1 MSISQLYFKEKNKSL
16 PSPDN
21 SKELNQ
27 LVDDN
32 EHTNPFVKV
41 IKPLQYMG
49 QKDSNDDRCF
59 PKEEYVY
66 AQLMVPN
73 QRRTADLAEQTFH
86 ALLKNGK

>member
-1 MSISQLYFKEKNKSL
+1 
-16 PSPDN
+16 
-21 SKELNQ
+21 
-27 LVDDN
+27 
-32 EHTNPFVKV
+32 
-41 IKPLQYMG
+41 MG

-73 QRRTADLAEQTFH
+73 QRRTAYRAEQTFY